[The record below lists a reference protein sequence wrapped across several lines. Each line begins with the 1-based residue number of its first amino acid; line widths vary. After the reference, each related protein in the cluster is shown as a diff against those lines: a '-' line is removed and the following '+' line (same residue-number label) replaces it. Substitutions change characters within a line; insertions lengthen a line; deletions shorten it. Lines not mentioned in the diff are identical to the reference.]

1 MERYGNIHF
10 TRRMVSV
17 VCLLLIA
24 VSVLMP
30 AQAVRADAQTYA
42 KVISIDFTKDSGD
55 NKYDGDYSASMT
67 CSVQSDYPV
76 YSFAFNDA
84 SYGFITRAG
93 STSVDFYNKSKF
105 KVTRGGEVVM
115 QMDNAFG
122 ESSKNYDSITY
133 IYCYGSTFDQDSDSN
148 KYVSSN
154 CDYVVTA
161 SSADKCWNEL
171 LKVLSGGSSD
181 YVVNGNIFSSHTYDS
196 SLGFLAGVEL
206 QQIHDKSKEKKGS
219 PDGSGLM
226 ETIIYN
232 DKTTTGIDLKNGDYK
247 IEVAWADAYLNSKK
261 TAYYCED
268 KKKTTIC
275 KFDSKLNCK
284 SADSLNRFYY
294 SVLDANK
301 KCKDNSTEGFEPSM
315 FDIITKH
322 LSSQPTYWYRIV
334 TKDNRYSGWVKLGV
348 KGGGVDDITFPQDTY
363 DNEDNKVDADHGGY
377 HKDNSKEAI
386 GSGDSKDEAIEDSVA
401 DSQRKDDNNVIN
413 NGSSKDLWDSLKEF
427 VKGVESVPVMIAD
440 LFSFLPSW
448 CLGLVASGFALMIT
462 LMIINCIKS

>member
-1 MERYGNIHF
+1 MKRYGNIRFNRRVVVIVCMLVVAVNFLMSKQTVRAYDYVTYTKIINAHF
-10 TRRMVSV
+10 TNEEGKDCDYVMSVSV
-17 VCLLLIA
+17 GA
-24 VSVLMP
+24 TKPFYSV
-30 AQAVRADAQTYA
+30 VF
-42 KVISIDFTKDSGD
+42 KSSSDS
-55 NKYDGDYSASMT
+55 
-67 CSVQSDYPV
+67 
-76 YSFAFNDA
+76 SFM
-84 SYGFITRAG
+84 YGFVIPYGCKTDGNFVERCNVAMYVGGVRDTSITKPWGATG
-93 STSVDFYNKSKF
+93 IYLNKVPSSF
-105 KVTRGGEVVM
+105 VYGY
-115 QMDNAFG
+115 
-122 ESSKNYDSITY
+122 SSKCSY
-133 IYCYGSTFDQDSDSN
+133 I
-148 KYVSSN
+148 SSN
-154 CDYVVTA
+154 CDYEVVGNTVSDA
-161 SSADKCWNEL
+161 QQKF
-171 LKVLSGGSSD
+171 LKFLNGESVDG
-181 YVVNGNIFSSHTYDS
+181 VVNGNTFSSHTYDS

-206 QQIHDKSKEKKGS
+206 QQIHDKSKEIKGS

-232 DKTTTGIDLKNGDYK
+232 DKTTTGVDLKNGDYK
-247 IEVAWADAYLNSKK
+247 VEVAWADAYLNAKK
-261 TAYYCED
+261 TAYYSED
-268 KKKTTIC
+268 KKKTSIC
-275 KFDSKLNCK
+275 KFDAKLNCK
-284 SADSLNRFYY
+284 SSDSLKRYYY

-322 LSSQPTYWYRIV
+322 LSSQPTYWYRII

-363 DNEDNKVDADHGGY
+363 DNDDNKVDADHGGY

-427 VKGVESVPVMIAD
+427 VKGVESVPIMIAD

-448 CLGLVASGFALMIT
+448 CLGLVASGFALMIS

>member
-1 MERYGNIHF
+1 MKKYGNICF
-10 TRRMVSV
+10 TRRMAALVCMLVVS
-17 VCLLLIA
+17 LLT
-24 VSVLMP
+24 LMP
-30 AQAVRADAQTYA
+30 SQAVRADAQTYA

-93 STSVDFYNKSKF
+93 STAVDFYNKSKF
-105 KVTRGGEVVM
+105 KVARGGEVVM

-122 ESSKNYDSITY
+122 ASSKNYDSITY
-133 IYCYGSTFDQDSDSN
+133 IYCYGSTFDQNSDSN
-148 KYVSSN
+148 KYVRSN

-161 SSADKCWNEL
+161 DGYDKCWAEL
-171 LKVLSGGSSD
+171 LKVLSGGTSD
-181 YVVNGNIFSSHTYDS
+181 SVVNGNIFSSHTYDS

-219 PDGSGLM
+219 PVGSGLM

-232 DKTTTGIDLKNGDYK
+232 DKTTTGVDLKNGDYK
-247 IEVAWADAYLNSKK
+247 IEVAWADAYLNAKK

-284 SADSLNRFYY
+284 SADSLNRYYY

-301 KCKDNSTEGFEPSM
+301 KCKDNSTEGFEPNM

-363 DNEDNKVDADHGGY
+363 DNEDKKVDADHGGY

-448 CLGLVASGFALMIT
+448 CLGLVASGFALMIA

>member
-1 MERYGNIHF
+1 MKKYGNICF
-10 TRRMVSV
+10 TRRMAALVCMLVVS
-17 VCLLLIA
+17 LLT
-24 VSVLMP
+24 LMP
-30 AQAVRADAQTYA
+30 SQAVRADAQTYA

-93 STSVDFYNKSKF
+93 STAVDFYNKSKF
-105 KVTRGGEVVM
+105 KVARGGEVVM

-122 ESSKNYDSITY
+122 VSSKNYDSITY
-133 IYCYGSTFDQDSDSN
+133 IYCYGSTFDQNSDSN
-148 KYVSSN
+148 KYVRSN

-161 SSADKCWNEL
+161 DGYDKCWAEL
-171 LKVLSGGSSD
+171 LKVLSGGTSD
-181 YVVNGNIFSSHTYDS
+181 SVVNGNTFSSHTYDS

-232 DKTTTGIDLKNGDYK
+232 DKTTTGVDLKNGDYK
-247 IEVAWADAYLNSKK
+247 IEVAWADAYLNAKK

-284 SADSLNRFYY
+284 SADSLNRYYY

-301 KCKDNSTEGFEPSM
+301 KCKDNSTEGFEPNM

-363 DNEDNKVDADHGGY
+363 DNEDKKVDADHGGY

-448 CLGLVASGFALMIT
+448 CLGLVASGFALMIA

>member
-1 MERYGNIHF
+1 MKKYGNICF
-10 TRRMVSV
+10 TRRMAALVCMLVVS
-17 VCLLLIA
+17 LLT
-24 VSVLMP
+24 LMP
-30 AQAVRADAQTYA
+30 SQAVRADAQTYA

-93 STSVDFYNKSKF
+93 STAVDFYNKSKF
-105 KVTRGGEVVM
+105 KVARGGEVVM

-122 ESSKNYDSITY
+122 ASSKNYDSITY
-133 IYCYGSTFDQDSDSN
+133 IYCYGSTFDQNSDSN
-148 KYVSSN
+148 KYVRSN

-161 SSADKCWNEL
+161 DGYDKCWAEL
-171 LKVLSGGSSD
+171 LKVLSGGTSD
-181 YVVNGNIFSSHTYDS
+181 SVVNGNIFSSHTYDS

-219 PDGSGLM
+219 PFGSGLM

-232 DKTTTGIDLKNGDYK
+232 DKTTTGVDLKNGDYK
-247 IEVAWADAYLNSKK
+247 IEVAWADAYLNAKK

-284 SADSLNRFYY
+284 SADSLNRYYY

-301 KCKDNSTEGFEPSM
+301 KCKDNSTEGFEPNM

-363 DNEDNKVDADHGGY
+363 DNEDKKVDADHGGY

-448 CLGLVASGFALMIT
+448 CLGLVASGFALMIA

>member
-1 MERYGNIHF
+1 MKKYGNICF
-10 TRRMVSV
+10 TRRMAALVCMLVVS
-17 VCLLLIA
+17 LLT
-24 VSVLMP
+24 LMP
-30 AQAVRADAQTYA
+30 SQAVRADAQTYV

-93 STSVDFYNKSKF
+93 STAVDFYNKSKF
-105 KVTRGGEVVM
+105 KVARGGEVVM

-122 ESSKNYDSITY
+122 VSSKNYDSITY
-133 IYCYGSTFDQDSDSN
+133 IYCYGSTFDQNSDSN
-148 KYVSSN
+148 KYVRSN

-161 SSADKCWNEL
+161 DGYDKCWAEL
-171 LKVLSGGSSD
+171 LKVLSGGTSD
-181 YVVNGNIFSSHTYDS
+181 SVVNGNTFSSHTYDS

-206 QQIHDKSKEKKGS
+206 QQIYDKSKDNKGS
-219 PDGSGLM
+219 PYGSGLM

-232 DKTTTGIDLKNGDYK
+232 DKTTTGVDLKNGDYK
-247 IEVAWADAYLNSKK
+247 IEVAWADAYLNAKK

-284 SADSLNRFYY
+284 SADSLNRYY
-294 SVLDANK
+294 FSVLDANK
-301 KCKDNSTEGFEPSM
+301 KCKDNSTEGFEPNM

-363 DNEDNKVDADHGGY
+363 DNEDKKVDADHGGY

-448 CLGLVASGFALMIT
+448 CLGLVASGFALMIA

>member
-1 MERYGNIHF
+1 MERYGNIRF
-10 TRRMVSV
+10 TRRMGATLCMLFVAVFILMPMQTVSADTYTIGICNTNNENGIRVPDHNGWYSSPSSFECSGSPLYRWDDVTFANDQYHHRYGIFSIIFQGDMSV
-17 VCLLLIA
+17 VP
-24 VSVLMP
+24 SN
-30 AQAVRADAQTYA
+30 
-42 KVISIDFTKDSGD
+42 FTKLVKNVGSVNYTLIYNSQSTWSYSDYINRKAQQFYTDSDYNIIDPNSFQSTANYNGSQSEFMNSILDRYVSGD
-55 NKYDGDYSASMT
+55 IGAN
-67 CSVQSDYPV
+67 
-76 YSFAFNDA
+76 
-84 SYGFITRAG
+84 
-93 STSVDFYNKSKF
+93 TS
-105 KVTRGGEVVM
+105 
-115 QMDNAFG
+115 
-122 ESSKNYDSITY
+122 
-133 IYCYGSTFDQDSDSN
+133 
-148 KYVSSN
+148 
-154 CDYVVTA
+154 
-161 SSADKCWNEL
+161 
-171 LKVLSGGSSD
+171 
-181 YVVNGNIFSSHTYDS
+181 TYDS

-232 DKTTTGIDLKNGDYK
+232 DKTTTGVDLKNGDYK
-247 IEVAWADAYLNSKK
+247 IEVAWADAYLNAKK

-284 SADSLNRFYY
+284 SADSLHRYYY

-413 NGSSKDLWDSLKEF
+413 SGSSKDLWDSLKEF
-427 VKGVESVPVMIAD
+427 VKGVESVPQMIAD

-448 CLGLVASGFALMIT
+448 CLGLVASGFALMIS
-462 LMIINCIKS
+462 LMIINFIKS

>member
-1 MERYGNIHF
+1 MKRYGNIRF
-10 TRRMVSV
+10 NRRMVATLCMFLV
-17 VCLLLIA
+17 A
-24 VSVLMP
+24 VSILMP
-30 AQAVRADAQTYA
+30 MQAVRADDPLY
-42 KVISIDFTKDSGD
+42 SGTSTLTFRTHEF
-55 NKYDGDYSASMT
+55 YDGKESFRDYDLSMKYTCAS
-67 CSVQSDYPV
+67 PV
-76 YSFAFNDA
+76 YSFIYESITPTGNLNQHDLF
-84 SYGFITRAG
+84 YGFM
-93 STSVDFYNKSKF
+93 STSKISFEEDGFGSGVSSDGVFFYNNYIPID
-105 KVTRGGEVVM
+105 
-115 QMDNAFG
+115 DNHKLA
-122 ESSKNYDSITY
+122 SSK
-133 IYCYGSTFDQDSDSN
+133 SDIFLLTDGGIN
-148 KYVSSN
+148 EAHTKLAKYLTTGEKS
-154 CDYVVTA
+154 DGMII
-161 SSADKCWNEL
+161 
-171 LKVLSGGSSD
+171 GGS
-181 YVVNGNIFSSHTYDS
+181 GTYDS

-232 DKTTTGIDLKNGDYK
+232 DKTTTGVDLKNGDYK
-247 IEVAWADAYLNSKK
+247 IEVAWANAYLNAKS
-261 TAYYCED
+261 TAYYAED

-275 KFDSKLNCK
+275 TFDAKLNCK
-284 SADSLNRFYY
+284 SADSLKRYYY

-301 KCKDNSTEGFEPSM
+301 KCKDNSTDGFEPSM
-315 FDIITKH
+315 FTIITKH
-322 LSSQPTYWYRIV
+322 LKSQPTYWYRIV
-334 TKDNRYSGWVKLGV
+334 TKDNRYSGWVKIGI

-448 CLGLVASGFALMIT
+448 CLGLVASGFALMIA

>member
-1 MERYGNIHF
+1 MKKYGNICF
-10 TRRMVSV
+10 TRRMAALVCMLVVS
-17 VCLLLIA
+17 LLT
-24 VSVLMP
+24 LMSS
-30 AQAVRADAQTYA
+30 QAVRADAQTYA

-93 STSVDFYNKSKF
+93 STAVDFYNKSKF
-105 KVTRGGEVVM
+105 KVARGGEVVM

-122 ESSKNYDSITY
+122 VSSKNYDSITY
-133 IYCYGSTFDQDSDSN
+133 IYCYGSTFDQNSDSN
-148 KYVSSN
+148 KYVRSN

-161 SSADKCWNEL
+161 DGYDKCWAEL
-171 LKVLSGGSSD
+171 LKVLSGGTSD
-181 YVVNGNIFSSHTYDS
+181 SVVNGNTFSSHTYDS

-232 DKTTTGIDLKNGDYK
+232 DKTTTGVDLKNGDYK
-247 IEVAWADAYLNSKK
+247 IEVAWADAYLNAKK

-284 SADSLNRFYY
+284 SADSLNRYYY

-301 KCKDNSTEGFEPSM
+301 KCKDNSTEGFEPNM

-363 DNEDNKVDADHGGY
+363 DNEDKKVDADHGGY

-448 CLGLVASGFALMIT
+448 CLGLVASGFALMIA

>member
-1 MERYGNIHF
+1 MKKYGNILIN
-10 TRRMVSV
+10 RRMAAIVCMLVVS
-17 VCLLLIA
+17 LLT
-24 VSVLMP
+24 LMP
-30 AQAVRADAQTYA
+30 SQAVRADAQTYA

-67 CSVQSDYPV
+67 CSVHSDYPV

-84 SYGFITRAG
+84 TYGFITRAG
-93 STSVDFYNKSKF
+93 STAVDFYNKSKF

-122 ESSKNYDSITY
+122 ASSKDYDSITY
-133 IYCYGSTFDQDSDSN
+133 IYCYGSTYDLDNDSN

-161 SSADKCWNEL
+161 DGYDKCWAEL

-181 YVVNGNIFSSHTYDS
+181 YVTNGNAFVARTYDS

-206 QQIHDKSKEKKGS
+206 QQIHDKSQEHKGS
-219 PDGSGLM
+219 PYGTGLM

-232 DKTTTGIDLKNGDYK
+232 DQTTTGIDLKNGGYK
-247 IEVAWADAYLNSKK
+247 VEIAWADAFLNAKK
-261 TAYYCED
+261 TAYYSED
-268 KKKTTIC
+268 KKKTSIC
-275 KFDSKLNCK
+275 KFDAKLNCK
-284 SADSLNRFYY
+284 SADVLKRYY
-294 SVLDANK
+294 YNVLDANK
-301 KCKDNSTEGFEPSM
+301 KCKDNATEGFEPSM
-315 FDIITKH
+315 FTIITKH
-322 LSSQPTYWYRIV
+322 LSSQPTYWYRII
-334 TKDNRYSGWVKLGV
+334 TQDGRYSGWVKLGV
-348 KGGGVDDITFPQDTY
+348 TGGGVDDISFPQDTY

-401 DSQRKDDNNVIN
+401 DSQRKDDNNLIN

-448 CLGLVASGFALMIT
+448 CLGLVASGFALMIV